1 MTSKDVT
8 KFIGKY
14 NITDKIENM
23 MAVRWHVFNFTQQ
36 IACEKQKVWHPVE
49 NALQHLFG

>member
-1 MTSKDVT
+1 MLISALTKITPVFETSKDVT

-36 IACEKQKVWHPVE
+36 ITCEKQKV
-49 NALQHLFG
+49 